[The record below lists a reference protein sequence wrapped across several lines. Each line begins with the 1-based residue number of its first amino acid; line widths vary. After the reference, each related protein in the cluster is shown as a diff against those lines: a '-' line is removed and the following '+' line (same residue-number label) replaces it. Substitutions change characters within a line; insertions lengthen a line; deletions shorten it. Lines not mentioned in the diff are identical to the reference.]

1 MMWALFCN
9 DEQISRAFNT
19 EREAWHHARKS
30 SLVDAGRLP
39 DGFSIR
45 EVQIERA

>member
-9 DEQISRAFNT
+9 DEQISRTFRT

-30 SLVDAGRLP
+30 SLVDAGGLP
-39 DGFSIR
+39 EGFSIR
-45 EVQIERA
+45 QVEHT